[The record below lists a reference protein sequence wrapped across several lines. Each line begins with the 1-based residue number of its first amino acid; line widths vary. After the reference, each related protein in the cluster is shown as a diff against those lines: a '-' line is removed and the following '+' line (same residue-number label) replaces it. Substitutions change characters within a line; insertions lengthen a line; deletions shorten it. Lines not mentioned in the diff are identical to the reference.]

1 MLLVP
6 DAAVSWSAL
15 VHYLSGQVA
24 SLDDRMLMVES
35 SEELTVEPAA
45 L

>member
-15 VHYLSGQVA
+15 VHYLSGQVV
-24 SLDDRMLMVES
+24 SHDDRVLLVES
-35 SEELTVEPAA
+35 SEELTAEPVV